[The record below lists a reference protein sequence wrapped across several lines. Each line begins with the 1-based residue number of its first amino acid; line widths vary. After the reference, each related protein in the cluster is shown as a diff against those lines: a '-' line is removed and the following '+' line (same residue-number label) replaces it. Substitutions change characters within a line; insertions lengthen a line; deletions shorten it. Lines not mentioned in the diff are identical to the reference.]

1 MEGQGGRE
9 KVVGY
14 SSFPQM
20 GLYSGPRSQAVQV
33 PQCAFISQQ
42 LDSQGLP
49 RILCC
54 PSEACPG
61 SRPALCQQPSSGAV
75 GGGLGSTN
83 KSLKTEVRLFHNLPM
98 LDAVQAGR
106 GKLAYFEGLQKSKFS
121 VHCRPGTSCHL
132 QAN

>member
-49 RILCC
+49 RICAALQRLALVPGPLCA
-54 PSEACPG
+54 S
-61 SRPALCQQPSSGAV
+61 SPAQEQWAEGWVLP
-75 GGGLGSTN
+75 TN
-83 KSLKTEVRLFHNLPM
+83 L
-98 LDAVQAGR
+98 
-106 GKLAYFEGLQKSKFS
+106 
-121 VHCRPGTSCHL
+121 
-132 QAN
+132 